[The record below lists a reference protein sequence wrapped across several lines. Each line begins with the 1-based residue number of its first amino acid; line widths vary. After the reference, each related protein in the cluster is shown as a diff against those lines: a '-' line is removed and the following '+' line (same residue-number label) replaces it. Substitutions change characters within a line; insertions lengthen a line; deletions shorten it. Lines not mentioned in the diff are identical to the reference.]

1 MRQTKL
7 TIQLKKNK
15 GSALTWALIV
25 LMLVIMI
32 GSVYIKSTNND
43 IYANQALQNKI
54 VLKYIVE
61 AGINEGL
68 LALSV
73 GEEFPIAGAVQDIS
87 GEYTVNYDGESTLIS
102 TATYKNKTYTLEVII
117 DENNKIVSWREIY

>member
-1 MRQTKL
+1 
-7 TIQLKKNK
+7 LKKNK

-54 VLKYIVE
+54 VLKYIAE

>member
-73 GEEFPIAGAVQDIS
+73 GEEFPIAGAVQNIS
-87 GEYTVNYDGESTLIS
+87 GEYTVNYDGKSTLIS